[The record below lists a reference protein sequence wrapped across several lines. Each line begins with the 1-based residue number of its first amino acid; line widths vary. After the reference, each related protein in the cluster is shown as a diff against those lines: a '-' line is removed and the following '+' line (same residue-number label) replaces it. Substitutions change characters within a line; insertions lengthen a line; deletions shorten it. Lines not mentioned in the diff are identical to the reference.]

1 VAEKNICGV
10 QFHPEKSQDV
20 GLRMLKNFA
29 DEVSHKGTKED
40 TKAQGST

>member
-1 VAEKNICGV
+1 V

-29 DEVSHKGTKED
+29 GFVSHKGTKEN
-40 TKAQGST
+40 TKAQRITQ